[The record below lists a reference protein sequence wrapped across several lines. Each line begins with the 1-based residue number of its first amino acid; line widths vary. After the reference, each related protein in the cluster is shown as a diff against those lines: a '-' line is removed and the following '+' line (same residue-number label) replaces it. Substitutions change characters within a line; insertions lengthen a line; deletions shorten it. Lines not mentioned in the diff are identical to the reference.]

1 MNEYLHLDMDEL
13 LYEFCYNT

>member
-1 MNEYLHLDMDEL
+1 MNEYLHLVINEL